1 MHPAV
6 LRKMDLEAGQ
16 AVVRTIPVAALV
28 PAKMLVD
35 QAVHIVGR
43 HAVVSPRG
51 FFPRTQ
57 DGPVLLVL
65 PRSSL
70 APRPELTPPTAPA
83 SSPGAAISR
92 ARAPEPRSA
101 AAGAPLP
108 RRQARVPAKND
119 AVADILARSSNLH
132 DQTCLGRNPKTFS
145 RGAAASVKERS
156 RETVRT
162 PLSDPKPLRRPP
174 PRTRLTPC
182 AALSRCSSRMN
193 PFTRLQANPTP
204 GSARW
209 RFSKPRRRGGDHAL
223 ASGTYVIECIGNVGV
238 LADMIAKRVREVGGD
253 DAVRRVEEAFRL
265 GSAEGTSSR
274 PPAARRGSAA
284 ATGGVQAEA
293 RAEQDQS
300 CHRRRQAPRAHQG

>member
-1 MHPAV
+1 VARRTREEFARGEAVAKKHCVRVGRSFECKPCVRLCDCRCRVLVHARARNRSRRHVPWLWRRLRRGSAGKPARGRTRGRASREAFAPSWLSRNPSMTVHPAV

-57 DGPVLLVL
+57 DGPVL
-65 PRSSL
+65 PGPPSSSL

-108 RRQARVPAKND
+108 RCAARRA
-119 AVADILARSSNLH
+119 
-132 DQTCLGRNPKTFS
+132 F
-145 RGAAASVKERS
+145 
-156 RETVRT
+156 
-162 PLSDPKPLRRPP
+162 P
-174 PRTRLTPC
+174 PRTTRSGRYSRAFFEPPRSDLSRTKPKNVFSRRRRRERQR
-182 AALSRCSSRMN
+182 ALSRN
-193 PFTRLQANPTP
+193 
-204 GSARW
+204 
-209 RFSKPRRRGGDHAL
+209 
-223 ASGTYVIECIGNVGV
+223 
-238 LADMIAKRVREVGGD
+238 
-253 DAVRRVEEAFRL
+253 
-265 GSAEGTSSR
+265 R
-274 PPAARRGSAA
+274 PN
-284 ATGGVQAEA
+284 ATF
-293 RAEQDQS
+293 
-300 CHRRRQAPRAHQG
+300 

>member
-1 MHPAV
+1 MTKRGGRGRVGERGNHRVMRRERARPPWGVVKDARRRARGGGEWRGGRAKNSRAARQSRKNTVLGWVVVSSVNRVRLCDCRCRVLVHARARNRSRRHVPWLWRRLRRGSAGKPARGRTRGRASREAFAPSWLSRNPSMTVHPAV

-57 DGPVLLVL
+57 DGPVL
-65 PRSSL
+65 PGPPSSSL

-108 RRQARVPAKND
+108 RCAARRA
-119 AVADILARSSNLH
+119 
-132 DQTCLGRNPKTFS
+132 F
-145 RGAAASVKERS
+145 
-156 RETVRT
+156 
-162 PLSDPKPLRRPP
+162 P
-174 PRTRLTPC
+174 PRTTRSGRYSRAFFEPPRSDLSRTKPKNVFSRRRRERQR
-182 AALSRCSSRMN
+182 ALSRN
-193 PFTRLQANPTP
+193 
-204 GSARW
+204 
-209 RFSKPRRRGGDHAL
+209 
-223 ASGTYVIECIGNVGV
+223 
-238 LADMIAKRVREVGGD
+238 
-253 DAVRRVEEAFRL
+253 
-265 GSAEGTSSR
+265 R
-274 PPAARRGSAA
+274 PN
-284 ATGGVQAEA
+284 ATF
-293 RAEQDQS
+293 
-300 CHRRRQAPRAHQG
+300 